1 MLIHWIWLSMRPGI
15 TDRDKAGLLRHFHDP
30 EEIYFASPESFSRVE
45 GMEQEALDAL
55 LDKDLLPAEDVLAE
69 CARKKIRILTW
80 QDAAYPASLKNIVDP
95 PLVLYYKGQ
104 LPDFDQIPVIGIVG
118 TRKASLYGMNTA
130 KQMGYQIA
138 RCGAAVVSGMATGID
153 AMAMKGALTGES
165 AVIGVLG
172 CGVDVV
178 YPVSNRALYEDMVQ
192 HGCLI
197 SEFLPGTPPY
207 KWNFPKRNRIIS
219 GLSNGVLVV
228 EAPERSGSLITARQ
242 AAEQGRDVFV
252 VPGNI
257 DVPTFVGSNALLRDG
272 AIAVSSG
279 WDVVS
284 EYRHLYPARIVRFTT
299 AARQRVSDA
308 EMQAEENQT
317 AKVAQKP
324 KLPEKKQPPQPKKDK
339 KDIDNA
345 ETTAYIDTK
354 QNEVQLSPEEQLIMD
369 QLAGK
374 EQLVDDVIAGTGL
387 PAGKVLAALTMLQVK
402 GAVKSL
408 PGRRVAPVKQN
419 R

>member
-178 YPVSNRALYEDMVQ
+178 YPASNRALYDDMVQ

-284 EYRHLYPARIVRFTT
+284 EYRHLYPARIVRFTA
-299 AARQRVSDA
+299 AARQRASDA

-345 ETTAYIDTK
+345 VTTAYSDTK
-354 QNEVQLSPEEQLIMD
+354 QSIVQLSPDEQLIMD